1 MGASFRP
8 GGDGLWSPDVE
19 ETLGRLERLG
29 LVEERGPRRHRR
41 GRIAPALS
49 TSTVSLRRAAA
60 PSRSNNAHK
69 TDEHTEQ
76 LYGPGL
82 ACEFVPKDLPVATYN
97 ENEGVNVDLKR
108 YVDER
113 AERKVASVKKVSS
126 SWRA

>member
-1 MGASFRP
+1 VGASFKP
-8 GGDGLWSPDVE
+8 GGNGLWSPDVE

-41 GRIAPALS
+41 GRSAPAWS
-49 TSTVSLRRAAA
+49 TSTASLRRAAA
-60 PSRSNNAHK
+60 PSSLITPTKQMNTRNNYTA
-69 TDEHTEQ
+69 
-76 LYGPGL
+76 L
-82 ACEFVPKDLPVATYN
+82 ACEFVPKDFPVATYN
-97 ENEGVNVDLKR
+97 ENVGVNVDLKR